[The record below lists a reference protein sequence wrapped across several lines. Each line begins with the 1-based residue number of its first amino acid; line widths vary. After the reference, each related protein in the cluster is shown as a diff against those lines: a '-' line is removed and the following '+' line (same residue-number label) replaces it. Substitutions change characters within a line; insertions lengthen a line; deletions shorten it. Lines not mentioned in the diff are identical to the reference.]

1 MHIQNAALA
10 GGVAVGTSANMPL
23 QPFGALVIGSLAG
36 VLSVLGFHFITVSV
50 MEVVI
55 LDCNVKLFGR
65 FVHYRDSAKYSI

>member
-36 VLSVLGFHFITVSV
+36 VLSVLGFHFITVSTLV
-50 MEVVI
+50 
-55 LDCNVKLFGR
+55 
-65 FVHYRDSAKYSI
+65 